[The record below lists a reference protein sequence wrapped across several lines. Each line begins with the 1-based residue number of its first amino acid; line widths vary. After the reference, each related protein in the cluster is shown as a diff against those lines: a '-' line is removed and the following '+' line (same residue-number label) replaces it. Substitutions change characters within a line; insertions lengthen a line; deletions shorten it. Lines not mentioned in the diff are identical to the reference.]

1 MCCRRRDWLTSAGR
15 PGGKQRAQRDRVISC
30 GCTIDC
36 DAPLDQALA
45 DPHVGRAIDRHH
57 AFDHILIEKQCGK
70 LARIHITAD
79 DAVWPI
85 IDTPGN
91 LQVAVVLVGPKPAWL
106 AEIGRLAKYS

>member
-57 AFDHILIEKQCGK
+57 AFDHILIEKQCRSEEHTSELQSLMRTSYAVFCMK
-70 LARIHITAD
+70 KKKTTAKSHD
-79 DAVWPI
+79 I
-85 IDTPGN
+85 YKH
-91 LQVAVVLVGPKPAWL
+91 Q
-106 AEIGRLAKYS
+106 